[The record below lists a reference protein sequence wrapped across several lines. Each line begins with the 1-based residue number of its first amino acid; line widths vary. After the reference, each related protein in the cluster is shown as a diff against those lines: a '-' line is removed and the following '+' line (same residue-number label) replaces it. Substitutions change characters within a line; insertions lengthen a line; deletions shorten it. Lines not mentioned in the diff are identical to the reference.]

1 MKYTVYASETI
12 YYMKEVD
19 AESEEQVK
27 EMIFNGELDF
37 DYGDVSDGANF
48 NVDEIIKEG

>member
-12 YYMKEVD
+12 YYMKEVK

-27 EMIFNGELDF
+27 DLIFKGEIDF

-48 NVDEIIKEG
+48 NVDDIIKEG